1 MLNFTFIF
9 MNLYKKRIISVIMHD
24 GKCPNNDARIN
35 NTRKILLEKGKREC
49 GEKSVGKP
57 QYN

>member
-1 MLNFTFIF
+1 

-35 NTRKILLEKGKREC
+35 NTRKILLEKEKREC